1 MNPHHWYSSSTHSD
15 ERLVFQ
21 PGTSHLDAKLEPL
34 PDSSCSDEDDWIKP
48 NSVLRGNITHLAAQ
62 GVDLPRSGLT
72 TREIDVTKGEGT
84 SSSMYPEPGDGRLSG
99 QRHGAAVSAWQKF
112 RERTALRGAC
122 LQICEVAYYTFVTF
136 FNCPVVSWLL
146 FKRLT
151 LR

>member
-1 MNPHHWYSSSTHSD
+1 MGSTVYRPVEVSYDHWAAVKMNPHHWYSSSTHSD

-21 PGTSHLDAKLEPL
+21 PGTSHLGARLEPL
-34 PDSSCSDEDDWIKP
+34 PDSSSSDEDD

-112 RERTALRGAC
+112 RERTALGPTGS
-122 LQICEVAYYTFVTF
+122 LPP
-136 FNCPVVSWLL
+136 NM
-146 FKRLT
+146 
-151 LR
+151 